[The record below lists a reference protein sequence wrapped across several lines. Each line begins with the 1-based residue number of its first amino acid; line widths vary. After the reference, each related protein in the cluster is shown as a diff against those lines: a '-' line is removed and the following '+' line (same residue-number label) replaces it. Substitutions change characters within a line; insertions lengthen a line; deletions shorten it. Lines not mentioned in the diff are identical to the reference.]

1 MSKMLKSSGAMAA
14 ATLLSRVLGMLREMV
29 YANFMGTSAV
39 ADAFTL
45 AFKIPNLFRRLLGEG
60 ALTAAFI
67 PIFKDKEKNAGI
79 AEMWRSANAV
89 ISGLL
94 VAGSA
99 VSAAAMIGITIALP
113 LLRGHIQP
121 STDLTLQ
128 LLRIMFPYL
137 LLVCFAAIFIGIL
150 NARGHFFIP
159 ALGAVALNLV
169 LIAVVWLV
177 VPHFGTDLPHQVFA
191 LAWGVL
197 IAGAVQMAFQ
207 LPTLVREGF
216 KPVWVSPWNDPTVR
230 EVVQKMI
237 PGTIGVASF
246 QLNVLMT
253 DLLAKSTGDG
263 LVSAFNT
270 AVRLMELPQG
280 VFGISLATYLLPTL
294 SSLAAEKKFPEFRKT
309 VAEGVNHLV
318 FVNLLATVFL
328 VLLAEPIVRLL
339 FERGRFDAASTDMA
353 YTALVALAPGLI
365 AFSLVNILAR
375 AFYALGDTR
384 TPMRVSIFCLVVNLV
399 LTAGLII
406 PLRQVGMGLANSA
419 SALLNVALLAFAL
432 KKKLGHL
439 EWAEVRRPLLRLAA
453 AGAAAGLVAWAL
465 MRFSEAQFGT
475 AGLWPRVSAVF
486 FPMTVATGVYFGV
499 ALFLRVPVAKEV
511 VSLLLGRFGR
521 KSTA

>member
-14 ATLLSRVLGMLREMV
+14 ATLLSRVLGMVREMV
-29 YANFMGTSAV
+29 YANFMGTTAV

-67 PIFKDKEKNAGI
+67 PIFKDKEKNAGA

-99 VSAAAMIGITIALP
+99 VCAAAMIGITIALP
-113 LLRGHIQP
+113 LLQGHIEP
-121 STDLTLQ
+121 STDLMLQ

-137 LLVCFAAIFIGIL
+137 LLVCMAAIFIGIL

-169 LIAVVWLV
+169 MIAVVWLL
-177 VPHFGTDLPHQVFA
+177 VPHFGKDLPHQVFA

-207 LPTLVREGF
+207 LPTLIKEGF

-263 LVSAFNT
+263 LVAAFNT

-294 SSLAAEKKFPEFRKT
+294 SGLAAEKKFPEFRKT

-353 YTALVALAPGLI
+353 YTALAALAPGLI

-384 TPMRVSIFCLVVNLV
+384 TPMRIAIFCLVANLL
-399 LTAGLII
+399 LTAVFII
-406 PLRQVGMGLANSA
+406 PFRQVGMGLANSA
-419 SALLNVALLAFAL
+419 SALLNVLLLTLAL
-432 KKKLGHL
+432 KKKLGRL
-439 EWAEVRRPLLRLAA
+439 DWAEVRQPLLRVAT
-453 AGAAAGLVAWAL
+453 AGAAAALVAWML
-465 MRFSEAQFGT
+465 MRFSEAKFGT

-486 FPMTVATGVYFGV
+486 LPMTVATAVYFGV
-499 ALFLRVPVAKEV
+499 ALLLRVPAAHEV
-511 VSLLLGRFGR
+511 VTLAMGRLGRR
-521 KSTA
+521 KR